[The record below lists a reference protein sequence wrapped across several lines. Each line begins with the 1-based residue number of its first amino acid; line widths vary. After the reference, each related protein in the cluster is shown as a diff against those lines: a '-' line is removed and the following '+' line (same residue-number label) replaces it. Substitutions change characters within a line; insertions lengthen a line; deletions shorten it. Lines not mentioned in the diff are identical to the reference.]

1 MLRRCAKNYNKNNRK
16 LLLSFGRTEWS
27 QTCYIWDRFGK
38 SKGHE
43 VASNDLMS
51 EYSVGIKS
59 GDESDPYLPNSLC
72 MHLLI
77 ESMDNRVV
85 LALISE
91 SKRNDNP
98 GTWAATLGEQL
109 DLEDFTD
116 GTNYYD
122 NFVVRWMRR
131 AFQEEYKFDGAM
143 YDDIV
148 DEASMKCL
156 SIDFESDRYN
166 FALFCT
172 VQLRYTFDA
181 FYEKVKVLLST
192 EEASKLRG
200 IKIGEIPEILMTYA
214 DEEKRKL
221 YHPSTYLRLLIFF
234 VHKYG
239 YARAERLLL
248 KCGKK
253 KK

>member
-1 MLRRCAKNYNKNNRK
+1 MK
-16 LLLSFGRTEWS
+16 
-27 QTCYIWDRFGK
+27 
-38 SKGHE
+38 
-43 VASNDLMS
+43 
-51 EYSVGIKS
+51 EYAVGIKS

-77 ESMDNRVV
+77 ESMDNKVV

-131 AFQEEYKFDGAM
+131 AFQEEYKFDDEM
-143 YDDIV
+143 YADIV
-148 DEASMKCL
+148 DESSLKCL

-172 VQLRYTFDA
+172 VQLRYTFDTI
-181 FYEKVKVLLST
+181 YEKVKVLLST
-192 EEASKLRG
+192 EEASKLKG
-200 IKIGEIPEILMTYA
+200 IRIDEIPEILMKYA
-214 DEEKRKL
+214 DTEKRRQ
-221 YHPSTYLRLLIFF
+221 YHPSTYLRLLLFY

-248 KCGKK
+248 KCDREKK
-253 KK
+253 KGV